1 MQTLLGLSLVLPATA
16 VGVFWLYGGHL
27 SNSVSGYAAMGFC
40 LALAAVET
48 LIIAPTI
55 AIRSGRML
63 RQLNL
68 ARDEVVRL
76 AHVDPLTGLL
86 NRRGFD
92 KVAAETFATHDAM
105 GGSAAALMCDL
116 DHFKSINDEFGHEF
130 GDAALRHVA
139 NVFRAATRGKM
150 AVLGRMGGDEFVLL
164 LKEVTRSDALAVADA
179 VRVAVAALPVEW
191 DGEKVW
197 ITLSLGLAA
206 TPSSEGRVS
215 PMIAR
220 ADAALY
226 KAKRDGRNCLA
237 VAPDFPLEA
246 AEPDRTRRPE
256 PGCAP
261 TLAGRARPVGV
272 EDGVS
277 GVVDAHR
284 QPSRTVGSAVYRPHG
299 PRLRA
304 ALPSCR

>member
-1 MQTLLGLSLVLPATA
+1 MARAVRTKYEVVRWTAMQPLLGLGLVLPATA
-16 VGVFWLYGGHL
+16 IGVFWLYGGDL
-27 SNSVSGYAAMGFC
+27 SNWVSGYAAMGFC

-48 LIIAPTI
+48 LIIAPTV

-92 KVAAETFATHDAM
+92 KVAAETFAPHDAM
-105 GGSAAALMCDL
+105 GCSAAALMCDL

-150 AVLGRMGGDEFVLL
+150 AVLGRLGGDEFVLL
-164 LKEVTRSDALAVADA
+164 LREVTRSEALAVADNI
-179 VRVAVAALPVEW
+179 RLTVATLPVEC

-197 ITLSLGLAA
+197 ITISMGFAA
-206 TPSSEGRVS
+206 TSSCESRVS
-215 PMIAR
+215 PLIAR

-226 KAKRDGRNCLA
+226 EAKRGGRNRVE
-237 VAPDFPLEA
+237 VAPDFPLGA
-246 AEPDRTRRPE
+246 AEDGDR
-256 PGCAP
+256 
-261 TLAGRARPVGV
+261 
-272 EDGVS
+272 
-277 GVVDAHR
+277 R
-284 QPSRTVGSAVYRPHG
+284 Q
-299 PRLRA
+299 A
-304 ALPSCR
+304 A

>member
-1 MQTLLGLSLVLPATA
+1 LVLPATA
-16 VGVFWLYGGHL
+16 FGVFWLYGGDL
-27 SNSVSGYAAMGFC
+27 SSSVSGYAALEFC
-40 LALAAVET
+40 LALAGVET
-48 LIIAPTI
+48 LIIAPTV
-55 AIRSGRML
+55 AIRSGKML

-116 DHFKSINDEFGHEF
+116 DHFKSINDEFG
-130 GDAALRHVA
+130 DAALRHVA
-139 NVFRAATRGKM
+139 NVLRAATRGKM

-246 AEPDRTRRPE
+246 AE
-256 PGCAP
+256 
-261 TLAGRARPVGV
+261 LK
-272 EDGVS
+272 
-277 GVVDAHR
+277 
-284 QPSRTVGSAVYRPHG
+284 AVFETAIDSKSHDPQTIYH
-299 PRLRA
+299 
-304 ALPSCR
+304 

>member
-1 MQTLLGLSLVLPATA
+1 MCRSTELARAVRTRYEVVRWTAMQTLLGLGLVLPATA
-16 VGVFWLYGGHL
+16 FGVFWLYGGDL
-27 SNSVSGYAAMGFC
+27 SNSVSGYAAMRFC
-40 LALAAVET
+40 LALAGVET
-48 LIIAPTI
+48 LIIAPTV
-55 AIRSGRML
+55 AIRSGKML

-116 DHFKSINDEFGHEF
+116 DHFKSINAEFGH
-130 GDAALRHVA
+130 
-139 NVFRAATRGKM
+139 
-150 AVLGRMGGDEFVLL
+150 EFVLL

-179 VRVAVAALPVEW
+179 VRVAVASLPVEW

-246 AEPDRTRRPE
+246 AE
-256 PGCAP
+256 
-261 TLAGRARPVGV
+261 LK
-272 EDGVS
+272 
-277 GVVDAHR
+277 
-284 QPSRTVGSAVYRPHG
+284 AVFETAIDSKSHDPQTIYQ
-299 PRLRA
+299 
-304 ALPSCR
+304 

>member
-1 MQTLLGLSLVLPATA
+1 
-16 VGVFWLYGGHL
+16 
-27 SNSVSGYAAMGFC
+27 
-40 LALAAVET
+40 
-48 LIIAPTI
+48 
-55 AIRSGRML
+55 
-63 RQLNL
+63 
-68 ARDEVVRL
+68 
-76 AHVDPLTGLL
+76 TGLL

-92 KVAAETFATHDAM
+92 KIAAETFAAPDAV
-105 GGSAAALMCDL
+105 GRSAAALMCDL

-139 NVFRAATRGKM
+139 NVLRAASRGKM

-164 LKEVTRSDALAVADA
+164 LKEVTRSDALA
-179 VRVAVAALPVEW
+179 VAVAALPVEW

-246 AEPDRTRRPE
+246 AE
-256 PGCAP
+256 
-261 TLAGRARPVGV
+261 LK
-272 EDGVS
+272 
-277 GVVDAHR
+277 
-284 QPSRTVGSAVYRPHG
+284 AV
-299 PRLRA
+299 
-304 ALPSCR
+304 

>member
-1 MQTLLGLSLVLPATA
+1 MCGCTELARAVRTKYEVVRWTAMQTLLGLGLVLPATA
-16 VGVFWLYGGHL
+16 FGVLWLYGGDL
-27 SNSVSGYAAMGFC
+27 NNSVSGHAAMGFC

-48 LIIAPTI
+48 LIIAPTV

-76 AHVDPLTGLL
+76 AHMDPLTGLL

-92 KVAAETFATHDAM
+92 KVAAETFAAHDAV
-105 GGSAAALMCDL
+105 GRSAAALMCDL

-164 LKEVTRSDALAVADA
+164 LKEITRSDALAVADA
-179 VRVAVAALPVEW
+179 VRLTVAGLPVEW
-191 DGEKVW
+191 DGQKVW

-206 TPSSEGRVS
+206 TSFCEGRVF
-215 PMIAR
+215 PLIAR

-226 KAKRDGRNCLA
+226 KAKREGRNRVS
-237 VAPDFPLEA
+237 VAPDFPLGA
-246 AEPDRTRRPE
+246 AECKAVFETEIDSQRH
-256 PGCAP
+256 
-261 TLAGRARPVGV
+261 
-272 EDGVS
+272 
-277 GVVDAHR
+277 DA
-284 QPSRTVGSAVYRPHG
+284 QTVYH
-299 PRLRA
+299 
-304 ALPSCR
+304 